1 MRRIALLIVA
11 VCMLAMQKGDAV
23 PSARASICGNSDC
36 TRTSQQ
42 GFAPAIVRVSYFVP
56 VHAENR
62 HAQFGLV
69 CEEYESVSA
78 WQLDGEQEKIPS
90 WIVTYR
96 DVPAGQC
103 RPAIVVIR
111 RDGSQQSAR
120 GDPVLIL
127 SRD

>member
-1 MRRIALLIVA
+1 MIRALALIVA
-11 VCMLAMQKGDAV
+11 VFMLALQKGDAV
-23 PSARASICGNSDC
+23 PSARASICGNTDC

-69 CEEYESVSA
+69 CAQYESLSA
-78 WQLDGEQEKIPS
+78 WQLDGEQEKIPA

-96 DVPAGQC
+96 DVPEGTC
-103 RPAIVVIR
+103 RAAIVVIR
-111 RDGSQQSAR
+111 RDGSQQSGR
-120 GDPVLIL
+120 SDPLLIL